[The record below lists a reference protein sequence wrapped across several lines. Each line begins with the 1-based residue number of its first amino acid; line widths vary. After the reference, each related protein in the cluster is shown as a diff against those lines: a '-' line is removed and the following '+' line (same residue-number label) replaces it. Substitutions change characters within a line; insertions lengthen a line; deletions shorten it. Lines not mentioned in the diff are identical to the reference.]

1 MKGPLG
7 ANVGTFEM
15 TGLVGKH
22 LHAA

>member
-7 ANVGTFEM
+7 PIVGTFEM